1 LPAAARFL
9 GAAGDA
15 SGTPK
20 IFAHNKLEIMVGAG
34 NPKKMPRQLWVH
46 STEIAVNVDPGTVTA
61 AITDASRERLGLKDG
76 DQVTVVIKAT

>member
-34 NPKKMPRQLWVH
+34 NPKKMPRQL
-46 STEIAVNVDPGTVTA
+46 
-61 AITDASRERLGLKDG
+61 
-76 DQVTVVIKAT
+76 